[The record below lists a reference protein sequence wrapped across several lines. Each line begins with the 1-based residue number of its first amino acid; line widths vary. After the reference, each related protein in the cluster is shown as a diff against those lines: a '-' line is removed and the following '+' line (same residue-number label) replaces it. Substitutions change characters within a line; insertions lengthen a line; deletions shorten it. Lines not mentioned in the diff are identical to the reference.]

1 MVKIG
6 SRATFS
12 SRIAGNRFFG
22 GHAKSIHPT
31 LPIEGSLERSRHYGH
46 FELKIKL
53 VRQLVRKLQAIQT
66 QNIYFTC
73 KILQKFLIYRGPP
86 LHPKMTGSGLKDA

>member
-22 GHAKSIHPT
+22 DHAKSSHPT

-46 FELKIKL
+46 FESKIDMVGPLLNKL
-53 VRQLVRKLQAIQT
+53 
-66 QNIYFTC
+66 
-73 KILQKFLIYRGPP
+73 
-86 LHPKMTGSGLKDA
+86 

>member
-22 GHAKSIHPT
+22 DHANSVQPT
-31 LPIEGSLERSRHYGH
+31 VPIEGSLERSRHYGH
-46 FELKIKL
+46 FDR
-53 VRQLVRKLQAIQT
+53 VGQT
-66 QNIYFTC
+66 ISKEATSNTNSRINM
-73 KILQKFLIYRGPP
+73 K
-86 LHPKMTGSGLKDA
+86 